1 MGTFPNKDTQIKPGQ
16 VLNPKGR
23 PMRPSAQT
31 LQKLLEDT
39 NFEDLPPRM
48 QTKIREKYGNKML
61 KEAMALSMMEM
72 ALDQGKGAVSAYMA
86 VHNRHEGMPTQTV
99 DVDMTNPPP
108 MGDGELSRRLVSAFV
123 ELLKS
128 RQGNGPTPPQPAQQG
143 EPTNEHQTPS
153 GGDGTGS
160 PSAGSGER
168 S

>member
-1 MGTFPNKDTQIKPGQ
+1 MGEFPNKATQIKPGQ
-16 VLNPKGR
+16 VLNPTGR

-31 LQKLLEDT
+31 LQKILEDT
-39 NFEDLPPRM
+39 RFEDLPPRM

-99 DVDMTNPPP
+99 DLDMTNPPP

-128 RQGNGPTPPQPAQQG
+128 RKENGLTPPLPAQQG
-143 EPTNEHQTPS
+143 EPTNETSTPLGGVGPS
-153 GGDGTGS
+153 GT
-160 PSAGSGER
+160 PAGS
-168 S
+168 